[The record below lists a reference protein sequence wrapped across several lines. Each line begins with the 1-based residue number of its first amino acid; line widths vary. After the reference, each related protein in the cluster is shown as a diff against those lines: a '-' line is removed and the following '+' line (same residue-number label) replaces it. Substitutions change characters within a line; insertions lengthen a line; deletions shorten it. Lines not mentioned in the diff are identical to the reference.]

1 MNGPNPTLQFF
12 RKFVERPASIGA
24 VAPSS
29 RSLCREIV
37 GSASLEAA
45 RGVVEFGPGTGV
57 VTELLIEA
65 VPPDCRLF
73 AIELDPVLAAGL
85 RARFPDLRV
94 YRDSAGNVSEL
105 CSQEGLEG
113 VDCIVSGLP
122 WASFTEERQDEL
134 LDATVSVL
142 RPGGQFLTFAYV
154 HGTWLPTGRRFRRK
168 LSRCFSRVSRSRIV
182 WRNLPPAY
190 IYICHR

>member
-1 MNGPNPTLQFF
+1 MNDPNETLQFI

-24 VAPSS
+24 LTPSS
-29 RSLCREIV
+29 RSLCRQIV
-37 GSASLEAA
+37 DSASLEAA
-45 RGVVEFGPGTGV
+45 RGVIEFGPGTGV

-65 VPPDCRLF
+65 VPEHCRLF
-73 AIELDPVLAAGL
+73 AIELDPGLAEGL
-85 RARFPDLRV
+85 RARFPSLKV
-94 YRDSAGNVSEL
+94 YRDSAGNVSQL

-122 WASFTEERQDEL
+122 WASFSEERQAEF

-154 HGTWLPTGRRFRRK
+154 HGTWLPTGRSFRQK
-168 LSRCFSRVSRSRIV
+168 LSRYFSRVSRSRIV